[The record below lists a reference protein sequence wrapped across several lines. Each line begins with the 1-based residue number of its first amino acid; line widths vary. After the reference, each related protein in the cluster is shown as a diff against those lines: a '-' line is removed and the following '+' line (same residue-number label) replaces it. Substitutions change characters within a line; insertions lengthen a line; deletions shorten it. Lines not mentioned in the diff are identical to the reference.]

1 MTALFYILLG
11 ATAIAFQTTITD
23 YFSVWTGTRPDAI
36 LLATIFLGT
45 YRGREAGLVGGFLLG
60 LFQDVLTG
68 GLLGANGLSKGLIGY
83 ATGGLRR
90 NISNRNILFM
100 GGLGLIASVFD
111 LVLGAALTFVFLP
124 DEVLPVG
131 FWLAGGKSTV
141 LNVLLAPILVGLLG
155 KAEAR
160 ILPPP
165 GGVPYPDR
173 I

>member
-11 ATAIAFQTTITD
+11 AATIAFQTTMTD

-36 LLATIFLGT
+36 LLTTIFLGI
-45 YRGREAGLVGGFLLG
+45 YRGREAGLAGGFLLG

-68 GLLGANGLSKGLIGY
+68 SLLGANGLSKGLIGY

-90 NISNRNILFM
+90 NISNRNILYT
-100 GGLGLIASVFD
+100 GSLGLFGSVFD

-124 DEVLPVG
+124 DESLPAD
-131 FWLAGGKSTV
+131 FWIAGGESMALTA
-141 LNVLLAPILVGLLG
+141 LLAPIFVGLLG
-155 KAEAR
+155 MAEAR

-165 GGVPYPDR
+165 GGVPYPER